1 MHVLGTPPA
10 FILSQDQTLRINV
23 ISFNINIRLDVCFH
37 FDLLI
42 GFDRA
47 SYLHKTFSSSY
58 HSSVVKVLGFRFVA
72 TKNRCPGILHA
83 VHRPLRHLDDF
94 TCRFGCYAIFRSLRS
109 TDRLFLARSEFYL
122 IPRACQGFCSSTFSL
137 SFLIGLLLWSG
148 SFLLAGD
155 CQTIACLVQRVVLYT
170 LPLPCQGYSK

>member
-1 MHVLGTPPA
+1 MFV
-10 FILSQDQTLRINV
+10 S
-23 ISFNINIRLDVCFH
+23 ISIYSLVSTELLICIRLSRLPITLQ
-37 FDLLI
+37 LLRCSRL
-42 GFDRA
+42 FR
-47 SYLHKTFSSSY
+47 
-58 HSSVVKVLGFRFVA
+58 VLA

-94 TCRFGCYAIFRSLRS
+94 SCRFGCYAIFRSPRS

-170 LPLPCQGYSK
+170 LPRPCQGFSK